1 MLARIKVAA
10 ALLLI
15 GSCLMIPALA
25 FLQQQESLTESMP
38 EGEGARMVQAVC
50 VTFHTLDTV
59 LTRSKNQQS
68 WRATVNDMMGR
79 GAPLSTR
86 EADTII
92 DYLSEH
98 YGVDAS
104 RASVSPDPPGK
115 DVVMAKCFQCHG
127 DAYYKHVRMSQ
138 LEWEGVMYRMVG
150 RGALWT
156 EEEINQMAQYFGQAY
171 GPDAP

>member
-1 MLARIKVAA
+1 MLARIKVAG

-25 FLQQQESLTESMP
+25 FLQQQGSLAESMP
-38 EGEGARMVQAVC
+38 EGKGGEMVRTVC
-50 VTFHTLDTV
+50 VACHTLDTV
-59 LTRSKNQQS
+59 VTRSKSQQS

-79 GAPLSTR
+79 GAPLSSS

-92 DYLSEH
+92 DYLGEH
-98 YGVDAS
+98 YGVDS
-104 RASVSPDPPGK
+104 SPASVSSDPPGK
-115 DVVMAKCFQCHG
+115 DVVTAKCFQCHG

-138 LEWEGVMYRMVG
+138 REWEGVMYRMVG

-156 EEEINQMAQYFGQAY
+156 EEEINQMAQYFGQVY

>member
-1 MLARIKVAA
+1 MLARIKVTG

-15 GSCLMIPALA
+15 GSCLIIPALA
-25 FLQQQESLTESMP
+25 FLQQQGSLAESMP
-38 EGEGARMVQAVC
+38 EGKGGEMVRTVC
-50 VTFHTLDTV
+50 VACHTLDTV
-59 LTRSKNQQS
+59 VTRSKSQQS

-79 GAPLSTR
+79 GAPLSSS

-92 DYLSEH
+92 DYLGEH
-98 YGVDAS
+98 YGVDS
-104 RASVSPDPPGK
+104 SPASVSSDPPGK
-115 DVVMAKCFQCHG
+115 DVVTAKCFQCHG

-138 LEWEGVMYRMVG
+138 REWEGVMYRMVG

-156 EEEINQMAQYFGQAY
+156 EEEINQMAQYFGQVY